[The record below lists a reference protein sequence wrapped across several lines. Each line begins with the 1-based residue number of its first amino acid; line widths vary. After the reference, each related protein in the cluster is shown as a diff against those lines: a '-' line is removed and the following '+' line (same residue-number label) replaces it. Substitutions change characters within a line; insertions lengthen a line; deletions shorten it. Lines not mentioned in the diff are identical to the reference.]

1 MDNVILKQSPNWV
14 LPQNIFGITFT
25 PLYLQL
31 HINKSAL
38 QIGRFFLFCKLGA
51 PWPKLDPSPL
61 WALPSSLCLT
71 SLSGSLSASLSL
83 LKTYFYSRGL
93 CTGSNT
99 DGLYRE
105 CRYIN
110 LEIRYE
116 SRAYCQT
123 FESQLS
129 VVMMC
134 VLLAG
139 KISYKWGSQLWFIGQ
154 YANAIDVLLI
164 SVRQL
169 KICAAHEAK
178 NLNMQMQVGH
188 WYHIF
193 WPRISLRL
201 VSSFFRIFF

>member
-1 MDNVILKQSPNWV
+1 
-14 LPQNIFGITFT
+14 
-25 PLYLQL
+25 
-31 HINKSAL
+31 
-38 QIGRFFLFCKLGA
+38 
-51 PWPKLDPSPL
+51 
-61 WALPSSLCLT
+61 
-71 SLSGSLSASLSL
+71 
-83 LKTYFYSRGL
+83 
-93 CTGSNT
+93 
-99 DGLYRE
+99 
-105 CRYIN
+105 
-110 LEIRYE
+110 
-116 SRAYCQT
+116 
-123 FESQLS
+123 
-129 VVMMC
+129 MMC

-201 VSSFFRIFF
+201 VSSESSFNNAATKCSFLCFALWLGNINLFICMD